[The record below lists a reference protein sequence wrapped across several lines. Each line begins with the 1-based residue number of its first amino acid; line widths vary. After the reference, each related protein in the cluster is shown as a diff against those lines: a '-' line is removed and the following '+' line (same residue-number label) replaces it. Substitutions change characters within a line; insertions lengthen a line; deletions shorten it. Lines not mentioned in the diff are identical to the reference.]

1 MHDDLI
7 ARRDEER
14 ALVLAVA
21 AGDAAAFT
29 RLHARFRPLVE
40 HFVRHQLVDPWQS
53 EEVVQDVFLE
63 IWQIAERYD
72 PAHSAFAWI
81 RTIAQRRAIDRV
93 RKSCADR
100 DRDLRIGGRD
110 FELVDHSAAERAESV
125 LDRAVLHRAVAA
137 LPDRQ
142 REAVVLRHLVG
153 MTGPELAATLEVPVG
168 TAKTRA
174 RDGVLALR
182 RAMAPEGAS
191 TAR

>member
-1 MHDDLI
+1 MHTDLL

-21 AGDAAAFT
+21 AGDRRAFT
-29 RLHARFRPLVE
+29 QLHARFRPLVE
-40 HFVRHQLVDPWQS
+40 RYVRHQLHDAWQA

-63 IWQIAERYD
+63 IWQIAGRFD
-72 PAHSAFAWI
+72 PSHSAIAWI

-93 RKSCADR
+93 RKSRADR
-100 DRDLRIGGRD
+100 ERDLRIGARD
-110 FELVDHSAAERAESV
+110 HEPIDHVSVERAESV
-125 LDRAVLHRAVAA
+125 LDRAELRRAVRT

-153 MTGPELAATLEVPVG
+153 MSGPELGATLGVPVG

-174 RDGVLALR
+174 RDGVLTLR
-182 RAMAPEGAS
+182 RTMQ
-191 TAR
+191 R